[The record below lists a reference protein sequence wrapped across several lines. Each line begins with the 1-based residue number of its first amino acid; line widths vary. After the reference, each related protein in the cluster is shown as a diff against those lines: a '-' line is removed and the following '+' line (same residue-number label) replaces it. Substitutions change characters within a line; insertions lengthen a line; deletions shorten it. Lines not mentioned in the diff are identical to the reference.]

1 MMRRLLLCLML
12 MTVVA
17 LSMQGVVVSASIV
30 ERQPAWSDGGASAAT
45 RSTEDTGRIDERGPD
60 FPAPA
65 SEHCHQTCWSV
76 EVFVLGEPGDRSVAI
91 RPRTSPSLASLSM
104 PVAVPP
110 PRPSPV
116 SATSG
121 QTVPSA

>member
-1 MMRRLLLCLML
+1 MMRRLLLCWML

-17 LSMQGVVVSASIV
+17 LGMHGVVASASTV
-30 ERQPAWSDGGASAAT
+30 ERQPAWSDRVASTAT
-45 RSTEDTGRIDERGPD
+45 RSTEDMGRMDERGPQL
-60 FPAPA
+60 PAPA
-65 SEHCHQTCWSV
+65 YEHCHQNGWSV
-76 EVFVLGEPGDRSVAI
+76 EVFVLGGPGDRSVAL
-91 RPRTSPSLASLSM
+91 RPRTSPWPASLSM

-110 PRPSPV
+110 PRPSGV